1 MQNAYTSIYA
11 TILPLLF
18 YSLSI
23 AIRRPFM
30 ITFHTND
37 NEVVASTSPT
47 GVNSEETTTPQG
59 IIGFSLDYKQI
70 SC

>member
-1 MQNAYTSIYA
+1 
-11 TILPLLF
+11 
-18 YSLSI
+18 
-23 AIRRPFM
+23 M

-37 NEVVASTSPT
+37 NEVVASTSPDGT
-47 GVNSEETTTPQG
+47 NSEETTTPQG

>member
-1 MQNAYTSIYA
+1 
-11 TILPLLF
+11 
-18 YSLSI
+18 
-23 AIRRPFM
+23 M

-70 SC
+70 SCWEILKYNLVSFLHFVITK

>member
-1 MQNAYTSIYA
+1 MKSTEKNIFWFWIVAS
-11 TILPLLF
+11 
-18 YSLSI
+18 
-23 AIRRPFM
+23 M
-30 ITFHTND
+30 IMFHTND
-37 NEVVASTSPT
+37 NEVVASASPT

>member
-1 MQNAYTSIYA
+1 MQQLNFTQ
-11 TILPLLF
+11 LF
-18 YSLSI
+18 FII

-47 GVNSEETTTPQG
+47 GVNSEETMTPQG

-70 SC
+70 SCFKKC